1 MKNNGSNGEQ
11 GDLFSGRK
19 ARDEGIGRV
28 SSHNETWIEKCK
40 REAAIFATTRQ
51 FFTGEDI
58 RFHCQEYVG
67 EPKHH
72 NAWGALTCSLVK
84 GKVIEATG
92 EWAQSKEKTSHAT
105 KIQIYRRVTNL

>member
-1 MKNNGSNGEQ
+1 MKNNDKNGEQ
-11 GDLFSGRK
+11 GDLFAGRK

-28 SSHNETWIEKCK
+28 SDHNETWIAKCQ
-40 REAAIFATTRQ
+40 REAALFAASRDT
-51 FFTGEDI
+51 FTGEDI

-84 GKVIEATG
+84 RKVIVATG
-92 EWAQSKEKTSHAT
+92 QWAQSKDKTSHAT
-105 KIQIYRRVTNL
+105 LIQVYRRANS